1 MGEPY
6 KMTFVNATDQPWFFA
21 VYKSVPESPGLSSV
35 AWQVRGLPQQL
46 QGSKAPQADV
56 TWQMS
61 YGLCIA
67 NFDQNFRQYTGSQYG
82 TAVLGQT
89 YQVESKNGIP
99 SIDPNATGTTTSDQI
114 ILTNSTSSPVTPVTM
129 GFTLGGNIVVA
140 EQNVGGGQKT
150 IYRVHPTY
158 YVACFHNVVLGELV
172 DESVAIGPVQVS
184 YTGGVHSKT
193 VQASKT
199 LAGDYTLQVS

>member
-1 MGEPY
+1 MDCALLILT
-6 KMTFVNATDQPWFFA
+6 K
-21 VYKSVPESPGLSSV
+21 
-35 AWQVRGLPQQL
+35 
-46 QGSKAPQADV
+46 
-56 TWQMS
+56 
-61 YGLCIA
+61 
-67 NFDQNFRQYTGSQYG
+67 NFRQYTGSQYG
-82 TAVLGQT
+82 TALLGQT

-99 SIDPNATGTTTSDQI
+99 SIDPNATGTTTLDQI

-158 YVACFHNVVLGELV
+158 YVACFHDVVLGELV

-184 YTGGVHSKT
+184 YAGGVHSKNCSGI
-193 VQASKT
+193 QNCCWELYS
-199 LAGDYTLQVS
+199 AGKLYLLYCRYLRIKVNDESISMTFCNETTR